1 MIKPLSVSMMSA
13 PIAPKFSVI
22 IAIRSDSFTRSSC
35 ASLIMVCPFA
45 KHAIRAMTG
54 SSSIRVGII
63 SPSTIV
69 PRRLLVFT
77 RRSATGSPP
86 SSLAFNNVIS
96 APISWHT
103 FKIPARVSLIPTLF
117 IVISEFGVIRAATI
131 KKAAEEIS
139 PGTSMCCPCKVSGG
153 VMVQVFL
160 SDTILAPKERS
171 MRSV

>member
-1 MIKPLSVSMMSA
+1 MLTRMGEEGLSFEEALKEAQEKGYAELHPEADVEGYDACRKAVSY
-13 PIAPKFSVI
+13 
-22 IAIRSDSFTRSSC
+22 TH
-35 ASLIMVCPFA
+35 L
-45 KHAIRAMTG
+45 
-54 SSSIRVGII
+54 
-63 SPSTIV
+63 
-69 PRRLLVFT
+69 RLLVFT

-86 SSLAFNNVIS
+86 SSLAFNNVIL

-117 IVISEFGVIRAATI
+117 IMISEFGVIRAATI

-139 PGTSMCCPCKVSGG
+139 PGTSICCPCKVSGG

-171 MRSV
+171 IRSV